1 MPEFK
6 IRGVIEGF
14 YGKPWTHHERTDMI
28 DFISKAGM
36 NTYFLA
42 PKDEPGHRRHWQDLR
57 PESEFVGLKELVSL
71 ATSKGITF
79 GTAVS
84 PGQTIR
90 YSDPKELEAL
100 KGRLKQY
107 LDVGISLV
115 GVFLDDIPHE
125 FQTES
130 DSQAFASFAHAH
142 SYIGNEIHEW
152 LKKEY
157 PSAQLVICPTVYR
170 GTGRE
175 SYVLTLGELL
185 NPEIHLFW
193 TGIQICSYRLDVRDA
208 QIFTESAKRQPL
220 FWDNYPVN
228 DVAMIHELH
237 IGPLRA
243 REPELVNY
251 SEGLLANPMWLAES
265 SKIPLWTI
273 GEYLGD
279 PHNYNPDTAWERAL
293 EQVIKNAEDRAA
305 YRQFART
312 SLGSCLNDDSAPDF
326 SATLSEIA
334 FMYRNQSMQAAV
346 QKLQTLATEISRSS
360 ARIQLP
366 TFSNLKLAQE
376 ATPWIRDFQR
386 GGQILELLSENLRS
400 GGNRE
405 YVQKL
410 AVEVLS
416 WRSRIFGDAL
426 AMFLTELADDLL
438 SP

>member
-1 MPEFK
+1 
-6 IRGVIEGF
+6 VIEGF
-14 YGKPWTHHERTDMI
+14 YGKPWTHHERKDMI
-28 DFISKAGM
+28 DFISQAGM

-42 PKDEPGHRRHWQDLR
+42 PKDEPGHRRQWQELR
-57 PESEFVGLKELVSL
+57 PESEFVALKELVSL
-71 ATSKGITF
+71 ATSKEITF

-90 YSDPKELEAL
+90 YSDPAELEAL

-107 LDVGISLV
+107 LDIGINLV
-115 GVFLDDIPHE
+115 GVFLDDIPHQ

-130 DSQAFASFAHAH
+130 DSKEFASFAHAH
-142 SYIGNEIHEW
+142 SYIGNEVYEW
-152 LKKEY
+152 LKAEY

-175 SYVLTLGELL
+175 SYLLTLGELL
-185 NPEIHLFW
+185 NPDIHLFW

-243 REPELVNY
+243 REPELVNC

-273 GEYLGD
+273 GEYLAD
-279 PHNYNPDTAWERAL
+279 PHGYNPDAAWERAL
-293 EQVIKNAEDRAA
+293 AQVITDTEDRVA

-326 SATLSEIA
+326 SATLADIA
-334 FMYRNQSMQAAV
+334 FTYRNHSMQAALH
-346 QKLQTLATEISRSS
+346 KLESLAQEISRSS
-360 ARIQLP
+360 VRIQSP
-366 TFSNLKLAQE
+366 GFSNPKLAQE
-376 ATPWIRDFQR
+376 AQPWIKDFQR
-386 GGQILELLSENLRS
+386 GGQILELLSETLSS
-400 GGNRE
+400 GGNHE
-405 YVQKL
+405 DVQRL
-410 AVEVLS
+410 AVEVLT

-438 SP
+438 SA